1 VSHLVSVQLDVLG
14 VLLDELTALGAEL
27 ADEAELGTAT
37 GRTLGAAMDGAVGAA
52 AGDTGAAWAAT
63 VTALAAR
70 VLAVTATLDA
80 ALSSYRAADARLADQ
95 LGAGR
100 PGVVVAR

>member
-1 VSHLVSVQLDVLG
+1 V
-14 VLLDELTALGAEL
+14 
-27 ADEAELGTAT
+27 
-37 GRTLGAAMDGAVGAA
+37 
-52 AGDTGAAWAAT
+52 
-63 VTALAAR
+63 
-70 VLAVTATLDA
+70 AVTATLDA